1 MRTLFVGVVAA
12 FGFLSLCG
20 CSGSS
25 FHGTVGGGSGNGPTP
40 DSGQPV
46 VSGLSPA
53 SVVAGGPSFTITVSG
68 KNFAQGDTV
77 EWGST
82 PLSSTFVSST
92 TMTANVPNQLISYP
106 TSDTIIV
113 QTPVPYS
120 LNFGATITVTAAQPP
135 GSAGFTLSTVSVQA
149 NDMVWDPSSQ
159 QIYLSVAGTDTINPN
174 TITALDPATGQLG
187 ASVGAGSGAYRLG
200 VSSDGSLLYAGLN
213 NNGSVQRFTL
223 PGLAKDI
230 TIPLGGGT
238 WAADIEPAPGSPDT
252 VAVSCATSLTAPGS
266 VVIYDGSTPRSATV
280 STVPGPLE
288 PLRSLAWNSNG
299 LDIYASFNDFA
310 STDILSVLS
319 VNPDGVQLS
328 KSDQLMTGDN
338 AFSMGNIH
346 YSALTGYLYA
356 DDGPIIDPS
365 AGSVVNH
372 LPYAAVEGGFGF
384 SFAPPVLTLDDN
396 LGIAWVIGQTVGSP
410 SQEYVLE
417 AFDLRTDALLG
428 SIAIPNVVGTP
439 VKLIRWG
446 SNGLAFLTSGTNG
459 PQEGNGVYLI
469 SGDFVTTPSAQIRSM
484 AGLQKWP

>member
-1 MRTLFVGVVAA
+1 VRILFVGVVAA

-25 FHGTVGGGSGNGPTP
+25 FHGTLGGGSGSGPTP
-40 DSGQPV
+40 ESGQPV

-53 SVVAGGPSFTITVSG
+53 SVVAGGPTFTITVSG

-92 TMTANVPNQLISYP
+92 TMTAEVPNQLISHP

-113 QTPVPYS
+113 QTTVPYS

-149 NDMVWDPSSQ
+149 NDMVWNPSSQ
-159 QIYLSVAGTDTINPN
+159 QIYLSVAGTDTISPN
-174 TITALDPATGQLG
+174 TITALDPATGQLD
-187 ASVGAGSGAYRLG
+187 ASVSAGSGAYRLG

-252 VAVSCATSLTAPGS
+252 VAVSRATSLTAPGS

-280 STVPGPLE
+280 STVPGPSE

-310 STDILSVLS
+310 STDTLFVLS
-319 VNPDGVQLS
+319 VSADGVQLS
-328 KSDQLMTGDN
+328 KSEQLMTGDN

-365 AGSVVNH
+365 AGSVVNQ
-372 LPYAAVEGGFGF
+372 LPLAAVQEGLG
-384 SFAPPVLTLDDN
+384 SPVLTLDDN
-396 LGIAWVIGQTVGSP
+396 LGIAWVIGQLVGS
-410 SQEYVLE
+410 QQYVLE
-417 AFDLRTDALLG
+417 VFDLRTDALLG

-446 SNGLAFLTSGTNG
+446 SDGLAFLTSGANG
-459 PQEGNGVYLI
+459 PQQGDGVYLI
-469 SGDFVTTPSAQIRSM
+469 SGDFVTTPSAQIRFM
-484 AGLQKWP
+484 AGLQERP